1 MKLLTKEL
9 FDDSQHFWY
18 QINLSQESN
27 FGAVFDHDN
36 KNIPQVVAT
45 IVDDLQGSGSS
56 NHFWYFGNTTD
67 TSILMIAHLNRKF
80 YIQVNL
86 KDFDLALNL
95 ITINNWKSLLQTQL
109 EALNDTLAI
118 FQ

>member
-36 KNIPQVVAT
+36 KNIPQVV
-45 IVDDLQGSGSS
+45 
-56 NHFWYFGNTTD
+56 Y
-67 TSILMIAHLNRKF
+67 
-80 YIQVNL
+80 
-86 KDFDLALNL
+86 
-95 ITINNWKSLLQTQL
+95 
-109 EALNDTLAI
+109 
-118 FQ
+118 

>member
-56 NHFWYFGNTTD
+56 NHFWYFGNTID

-86 KDFDLALNL
+86 KDFDFALNL

>member
-36 KNIPQVVAT
+36 KNI
-45 IVDDLQGSGSS
+45 
-56 NHFWYFGNTTD
+56 
-67 TSILMIAHLNRKF
+67 
-80 YIQVNL
+80 
-86 KDFDLALNL
+86 
-95 ITINNWKSLLQTQL
+95 
-109 EALNDTLAI
+109 
-118 FQ
+118 